1 MLAARSQCNVH
12 GADKHTDDAYAWVTQ
27 AVFDGFVLALTT
39 FRVLVT
45 WRDKKGIL
53 GFKSAHLGLTDIMFR
68 DGTPSFDP

>member
-1 MLAARSQCNVH
+1 M
-12 GADKHTDDAYAWVTQ
+12 
-27 AVFDGFVLALTT
+27 FDGFVLALTT